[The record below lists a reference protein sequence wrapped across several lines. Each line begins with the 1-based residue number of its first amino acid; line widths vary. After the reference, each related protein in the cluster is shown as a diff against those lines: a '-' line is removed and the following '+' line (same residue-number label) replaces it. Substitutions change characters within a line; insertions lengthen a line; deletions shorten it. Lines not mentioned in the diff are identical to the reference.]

1 MSNDNIQRRGLML
14 VLSSPSGAGKTT
26 LSRKLLDIDGS
37 ITMSVSATTRAP
49 RIGEQE
55 GKDYFFVSPSM
66 FTQMADGGA
75 FLEHALVF
83 GHHYG
88 TPKEPVMLALARGRD
103 VLFDIDWQGTQQLRQ
118 QAGDDLVSIFV
129 LPPSHEELERRLRA
143 RAQDAE
149 DVVQARMAKANN
161 EISHWAEYD
170 YVVIN
175 DDLESTLA
183 KIRTILDAE
192 RMRRGRQTGIP
203 AFVSKLMS

>member
-26 LSRKLLDIDGS
+26 LSRKLLESDGA
-37 ITMSVSATTRAP
+37 IAMSVSTTTRQA
-49 RIGEQE
+49 RSGEEE

-66 FTQMADGGA
+66 FTQMAQGGA

-88 TPKEPVMLALARGRD
+88 TPKEPVTLALARGRD

-129 LPPSHEELERRLRA
+129 LPPSHQELERRLRA

-149 DVVQARMAKANN
+149 DVVQARMSRANN

-175 DDLESTLA
+175 DDLESTLQ

-192 RMRRGRQTGIP
+192 RMKRGRQTGI
-203 AFVSKLMS
+203 AEFARKLMD